1 MQIINIYKSSKK
13 NKRFKVVLDDDSAYD
28 FGLKDGSTYID
39 HHDKVKRE
47 NYRKRHLASRGEY
60 NLITSLTPSPSLF
73 SYYILWGDKKNIYDN
88 IKLLNKAL
96 KNKL

>member
-13 NKRFKVVLDDDSAYD
+13 NKRFKVVLDDNSAYD
-28 FGLKDGSTYID
+28 FGLKDGLTYID

-47 NYRKRHLASRGEY
+47 NYKKRHLASKSEY

-73 SYYILWGDKKNIYDN
+73 SYYILWGDNTNIYNN
-88 IKLLNKAL
+88 IKMLNKAL